1 MKYHLEFYLV
11 REVNY
16 HGDEM
21 DKPGLNIR
29 NNIMRG
35 QDDAYEQTNY
45 GTCLILFYFL
55 LSLLDDLLI
64 AKVNNDNENI

>member
-1 MKYHLEFYLV
+1 
-11 REVNY
+11 
-16 HGDEM
+16 M